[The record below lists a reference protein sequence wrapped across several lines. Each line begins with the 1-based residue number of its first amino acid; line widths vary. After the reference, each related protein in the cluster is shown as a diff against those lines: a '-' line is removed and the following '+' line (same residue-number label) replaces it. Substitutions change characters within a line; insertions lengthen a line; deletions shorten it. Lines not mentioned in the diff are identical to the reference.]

1 MDNQE
6 NDHLPL
12 VFDDIIFL
20 KEDDIDFHLT
30 SGENKVPDIP
40 EESDD
45 SITEE
50 SSSVESTEPE
60 TQESVESMASSE
72 EIVVEAEQT
81 SPEIP
86 EADSPALYEG
96 GNKKAVS
103 IYASQLSDPEKA
115 FLIKVISAVNLNM
128 EDIALTTEI
137 DSLFMIEPQEVVI
150 SFGSEELLQGPFAGQ
165 NLYEVD
171 DVGDVKSLLCDKLET
186 VAANKELKMK
196 LWQGLKEIFN

>member
-1 MDNQE
+1 MENQE
-6 NDHLPL
+6 NEHLPL

-20 KEDDIDFHLT
+20 KEDEIDLHLN
-30 SGENKVPDIP
+30 SGADEAPDTQEKSNETTINENP
-40 EESDD
+40 EGQ
-45 SITEE
+45 
-50 SSSVESTEPE
+50 STEPE
-60 TQESVESMASSE
+60 TQEPVDSSDSTG
-72 EIVVEAEQT
+72 EQDDEVNQ
-81 SPEIP
+81 SSSKIP
-86 EADSPALYEG
+86 EADSPTLFEG

-115 FLIKVISAVNLNM
+115 FLIKVISAVNLNL
-128 EDIALTTEI
+128 EDIALTTDI

-171 DVGDVKSLLCDKLET
+171 DVGDVKSLLCDELEKI
-186 VAANKELKMK
+186 AANKELKMK